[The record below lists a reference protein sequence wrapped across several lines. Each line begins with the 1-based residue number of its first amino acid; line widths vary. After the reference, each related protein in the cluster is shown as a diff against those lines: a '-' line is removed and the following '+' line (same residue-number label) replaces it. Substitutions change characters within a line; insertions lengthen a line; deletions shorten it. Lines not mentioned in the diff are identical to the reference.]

1 MTEIVDEFF
10 EHPFAKHDDLM
21 DGLYYA
27 DYYAKPPLSGAIK
40 EDAIESKLTNTNK
53 RKKYN
58 WFTGARVS

>member
-1 MTEIVDEFF
+1 
-10 EHPFAKHDDLM
+10 M

-27 DYYAKPPLSGAIK
+27 DFYAKPPLSGAIK
-40 EDAIESKLTNTNK
+40 QDAIDSKLKNYNK